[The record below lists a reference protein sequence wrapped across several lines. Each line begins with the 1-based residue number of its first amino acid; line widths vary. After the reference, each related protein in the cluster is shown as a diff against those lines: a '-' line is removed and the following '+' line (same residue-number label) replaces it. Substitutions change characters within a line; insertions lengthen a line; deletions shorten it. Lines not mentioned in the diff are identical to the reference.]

1 MADDATT
8 TNEPN
13 SAGVETS
20 AAQGGHEPTHGGEEG
35 QSPAST
41 PRESTEPS
49 TQSGQEPSGK
59 SQLDDSAKRAQA
71 AERQDE
77 IDRKALAALDEG
89 QSVDSARKI
98 AREPEPSAAAA
109 AGGEGQH
116 GEKPTGDAATQQQ
129 AASGTSYEGLDA
141 SARQTLSQAHL
152 LPDAEAWKGMPPK
165 YREALLTSARELVAS
180 KTREFQRQAAQT
192 APRDSQGRF
201 QPMPA
206 EQQASQQ
213 TTQSGAAQAAA
224 GSGTQAQSATVTPPA
239 GTQAGNGTQT
249 SPQFRGMD
257 KVRKFAE
264 ELGTDLAA
272 PLLEGLQELD
282 GERSAEFKAM
292 EQRLSQVAQGSQ
304 YALQRLVAQEETTAR
319 ATLAKDIPAVNDPQK
334 WEQVKTNAKV
344 FAQAAYNSGAHFT
357 WEDSLVTAARALFSP
372 DLQQQA
378 QRRLA
383 ESRTS
388 SLQGTP
394 ERGTAQAKPS
404 RAMSKDDWDAAA
416 LEALESG
423 KSVED
428 VRAMRH

>member
-13 SAGVETS
+13 PAGVETS
-20 AAQGGHEPTHGGEEG
+20 AHHEPTHGGEEG

-41 PRESTEPS
+41 PRESAEPS

-89 QSVDSARKI
+89 NSVDSARKI
-98 AREPEPSAAAA
+98 AREPEPSATAA

-206 EQQASQQ
+206 EQQQAPQQ
-213 TTQSGAAQAAA
+213 TTPASSQQA
-224 GSGTQAQSATVTPPA
+224 GQGTQAQSATVAPPA
-239 GTQAGNGTQT
+239 GTQAGTGTQA
-249 SPQFRGMD
+249 SPQLRGMD

-292 EQRLSQVAQGSQ
+292 EQRLTQVAQGSQ

-344 FAQAAYNSGAHFT
+344 FAQAAYNSGAQFT

-383 ESRTS
+383 EQRTT

>member
-8 TNEPN
+8 TNDPN
-13 SAGVETS
+13 AAGVETS
-20 AAQGGHEPTHGGEEG
+20 AQHEPTHGGEEG
-35 QSPAST
+35 QVPAST
-41 PRESTEPS
+41 PSESTVPS
-49 TQSGQEPSGK
+49 TQSGQEPGGK

-77 IDRKALAALDEG
+77 IDRKALAALDDG
-89 QSVDSARKI
+89 QTVDSARKI
-98 AREPEPSAAAA
+98 ARESEPSATAAT
-109 AGGEGQH
+109 GGEGQH
-116 GEKPTGDAATQQQ
+116 GEKPGLDQRGTNPAD
-129 AASGTSYEGLDA
+129 SGTSYEGLDA

-152 LPDAEAWKGMPPK
+152 LPDTEAWKGMPPK
-165 YREALLTSARELVAS
+165 YREALVNSARELVAS
-180 KTREFQRQAAQT
+180 KTRDFQRQAAQT

-201 QPMPA
+201 QPMDPA
-206 EQQASQQ
+206 PAAGSSQQ
-213 TTQSGAAQAAA
+213 TTPASSQQA
-224 GSGTQAQSATVTPPA
+224 GQGTQQAQSATVTPPA

-249 SPQFRGMD
+249 SPQLRGMD

-319 ATLAKDIPAVNDPQK
+319 ATLAKDIPAVNDPTK

-378 QRRLA
+378 QKRLA
-383 ESRTS
+383 EQRTS

-423 KSVED
+423 KSVEE
-428 VRAMRH
+428 VRSMRH